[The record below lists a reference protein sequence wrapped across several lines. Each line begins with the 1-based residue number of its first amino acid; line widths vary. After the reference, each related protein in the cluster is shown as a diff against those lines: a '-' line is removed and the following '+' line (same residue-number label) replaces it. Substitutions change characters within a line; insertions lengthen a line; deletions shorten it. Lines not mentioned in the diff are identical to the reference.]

1 MKEKFNGFH
10 VVALSL
16 AKGQKKDL
24 KPLNIIYKPVRSQD
38 EVVECFFRLTYRGTH
53 NKDDCVEH
61 VMPYECYYCSNFYAS
76 KRDFERHIKICSS
89 KPGVVYDF
97 NMQNVVSF
105 EDDIKYKGDIPL
117 CTYADFETTAPID
130 DCLNPENK
138 SMFAVSYAIVF
149 AWHPKLNLE
158 RQTVVR
164 GYNHSLSE
172 LGDMS
177 YLTTEQLAM
186 RNQKTAEQLRDAV
199 TNVHSKK
206 NKNAIA
212 EMFNIELKFACDILI
227 KWFNFKIKSDRLPI
241 PNILAIEYNRK
252 NPITSETKCC
262 ICNFPLDVMPK
273 GLKFEGNEMSYLDFL
288 IEKEHAFIRNIFDE
302 YDLKKSK
309 NIVTEEKYYEAM
321 LLFIHLVWTAE
332 NDIKVVEIYDQIY
345 DEKLENFLREECSAY
360 EFDVEGLVKEIKS
373 FEI

>member
-1 MKEKFNGFH
+1 
-10 VVALSL
+10 
-16 AKGQKKDL
+16 
-24 KPLNIIYKPVRSQD
+24 
-38 EVVECFFRLTYRGTH
+38 
-53 NKDDCVEH
+53 
-61 VMPYECYYCSNFYAS
+61 
-76 KRDFERHIKICSS
+76 
-89 KPGVVYDF
+89 
-97 NMQNVVSF
+97 
-105 EDDIKYKGDIPL
+105 
-117 CTYADFETTAPID
+117 
-130 DCLNPENK
+130 
-138 SMFAVSYAIVF
+138 
-149 AWHPKLNLE
+149 
-158 RQTVVR
+158 
-164 GYNHSLSE
+164 
-172 LGDMS
+172 
-177 YLTTEQLAM
+177 M

-227 KWFNFKIKSDRLPI
+227 KWFNFKIKSDRLSI

-262 ICNFPLDVMPK
+262 ICNFPLDVTPK

-288 IEKEHAFIRNIFDE
+288 TEKEHAFIRNIFDK
-302 YDLKKSK
+302 YDLKKPK

-332 NDIKVVEIYDQIY
+332 NEIKVVEIYDQSY
-345 DEKLENFLREECSAY
+345 DEKLEIFLREECSAY